1 MGMSCT
7 LSLYARSVTIS
18 GVYNIAV
25 TVKSLEI
32 SLSSEGV
39 TKRFNPLTNGTI
51 KRLSAIEQRMG
62 YKENDVLLLSL
73 SLA

>member
-39 TKRFNPLTNGTI
+39 TKRFNPLTERDNQTI
-51 KRLSAIEQRMG
+51 IC
-62 YKENDVLLLSL
+62 N
-73 SLA
+73 